1 MLKIFKHIII
11 KTPYVLLGVFIFL
24 ISSCENDIQKV
35 RELTAKQDSAL
46 IIAQKVEINY
56 TTYGIKTVL
65 MKTPELRKY
74 SEKNEESY
82 IEFPKGIKM
91 YFYDKDGKVSSTL
104 KANYSIYYEEEGR
117 WIAKYDVE
125 AINKKGERLNTEYLI
140 WLRDKQTISSD
151 QFVKITTNDG
161 IIYGDNG
168 FTSDQTFSNWEVI
181 NGRGTLNINSSDSIK

>member
-1 MLKIFKHIII
+1 LLKIFKHIII
-11 KTPYVLLGVFIFL
+11 KTPYVLLGVFVFL

>member
-11 KTPYVLLGVFIFL
+11 KTPYVLLGVFVFL